1 MTNDRT
7 KLDGRVK
14 TSLQDNIWLR
24 ESRLHYQS
32 RLERRVKFSWR
43 DKPGWKISA
52 CVTSHD
58 WKKELGLHGKTG
70 LGGRVKTSWH
80 VNFGWKNQV
89 YMTRQYWM
97 ENQDFI
103 TSQDWMEES
112 FLHDKIGGKNRYPPP
127 PPKNNPPCFPTGY
140 DLNDLDQVRLGCTK
154 VWSAQYWKTWYQFNP
169 PYFPK
174 LKWIHFSLQSPPPLR
189 QHTLLFLFCDDRVIC
204 KWILIEPGT
213 VL

>member
-97 ENQDFI
+97 EKSRLHYKSRLDGRI
-103 TSQDWMEES
+103 LSPWQDWREKS
-112 FLHDKIGGKNRYPPP
+112 ISPP
-127 PPKNNPPCFPTGY
+127 PPKDQPTLFPH
-140 DLNDLDQVRLGCTK
+140 
-154 VWSAQYWKTWYQFNP
+154 
-169 PYFPK
+169 
-174 LKWIHFSLQSPPPLR
+174 WIWFEWPRS
-189 QHTLLFLFCDDRVIC
+189 
-204 KWILIEPGT
+204 G
-213 VL
+213 